1 MKLPPAPFPFL
12 PRFQNGPRRQGCA
25 PENLFKPRKRFSSA
39 AHQTR
44 ALDRLRAVP
53 KIFHREGKGGKCKDK
68 TLSDPSSGRPPVA
81 PPRAAQQVWSR
92 QNIIGVLHAQLA
104 IKARTRHSRP
114 RLRNREPQ
122 PGLINAVAV
131 GIGGLFRLRVE
142 AGQQLA
148 GERRSQLP
156 GVKERAA

>member
-53 KIFHREGKGGKCKDK
+53 KIFHREGKGANAKTKPFQIPALDGLPSLRPELHNKFGVDK
-68 TLSDPSSGRPPVA
+68 TS
-81 PPRAAQQVWSR
+81 
-92 QNIIGVLHAQLA
+92 
-104 IKARTRHSRP
+104 
-114 RLRNREPQ
+114 
-122 PGLINAVAV
+122 
-131 GIGGLFRLRVE
+131 
-142 AGQQLA
+142 
-148 GERRSQLP
+148 
-156 GVKERAA
+156 

>member
-53 KIFHREGKGGKCKDK
+53 KIFHREGKGLP
-68 TLSDPSSGRPPVA
+68 TLC
-81 PPRAAQQVWSR
+81 QVFFASR
-92 QNIIGVLHAQLA
+92 DSTVRQG
-104 IKARTRHSRP
+104 
-114 RLRNREPQ
+114 
-122 PGLINAVAV
+122 
-131 GIGGLFRLRVE
+131 
-142 AGQQLA
+142 AG
-148 GERRSQLP
+148 
-156 GVKERAA
+156 